1 MARCVVAL
9 RAACAGQA
17 DPVTGMASALIELN
31 NVTRYYGSGDTEVRA
46 LDGVSLTIQ
55 SGEFVAIVGQSGSG
69 KSTLMNILGC
79 LDRPTD
85 GSYTIRGQ
93 SISDLDPDELASL
106 RRRTFGFIFQRYN
119 LLASVSASEN
129 VEIPAVYAGL
139 NLAERREKAADLLE
153 KLGLGERIHHKPG
166 QLSGGQQQRVAVAR
180 ALVNDAEVV
189 LADEPTGALD
199 SGSSNELLNLLE
211 AMHAE
216 GRTIILI
223 THDAKVAARAKRVIE
238 IRDGKIVSDTGREDL
253 GQQDAPVYR
262 QERKGPSPVVQVIE
276 SVKMAFRSLRA
287 NLFRTALTLLGVVIG
302 VSAVVAMLA
311 IGEGS
316 RSEVMARFE
325 SMGPN
330 LLFVRPG
337 APGTRV
343 RGGALATL
351 TLEDAKALAEL
362 DNIIAAVPSRSG
374 NATLRVGS
382 NDYSSSIEGVSE
394 AWPDAQN
401 RDMKYGTFF
410 TAEDVS
416 NRIGVVVLG
425 TTTAGNLFDNVEGAI
440 GQYVFLGGAP
450 FEVAGVLEEK
460 GATSWG
466 QDQDD
471 IALVPITT
479 GMMRIFGQSYLSSIT
494 VAVDDTKQITET
506 EAEAH
511 ALLLARHGGTEDFQ
525 IRNTASILASV
536 EETQNSFSIL
546 LGSVAAISL
555 LVGGIGVMNIM
566 LVSVSERTREIGVRM
581 ATGARRSDI
590 MTQFVVE
597 ALVVGGLGGLAGVLI
612 GLGVCFI
619 LAQSGMTVAVTA
631 LPAILAFSS
640 ALGTGLLFGLLPAR
654 QAARLDPVTA
664 LASE

>member
-1 MARCVVAL
+1 MN
-9 RAACAGQA
+9 Q
-17 DPVTGMASALIELN
+17 PLIELRD
-31 NVTRYYGSGDTEVRA
+31 VQRYYGAGDTEVRA

-55 SGEFVAIVGQSGSG
+55 PGEFVAIVGQSGSG

-79 LDRPTD
+79 LDRPTA
-85 GSYTIRGQ
+85 GTYTIRGQ
-93 SISDLDPDELASL
+93 NIAGLDPDELAAL
-106 RRRTFGFIFQRYN
+106 RRQTFGFIFQRYN

-139 NLAERREKAADLLE
+139 NLAERREKAAGLLST
-153 KLGLGERIHHKPG
+153 LGLGERIHHKPG

-211 AMHAE
+211 SMHAS

-223 THDAKVAARAKRVIE
+223 THDSKVAARARRVIE
-238 IRDGKIVSDTGREDL
+238 IRDGKIVSDTGASAQAVSEVKAEPA
-253 GQQDAPVYR
+253 Q
-262 QERKGPSPVVQVIE
+262 RKGPSPLVQVIE

-337 APGTRV
+337 APGTRM
-343 RGGALATL
+343 RGGAIATL
-351 TLEDAKALAEL
+351 TLDDVKALGEL
-362 DNIIAAVPSRSG
+362 DNVIAAVPSRTG
-374 NATLRVGS
+374 NATLRVGGK
-382 NDYSSSIEGVSE
+382 DYSSSIEGVSE
-394 AWPDAQN
+394 DWPIAQN

-410 TAEDVS
+410 TKDDVDS
-416 NRIGVVVLG
+416 RIGVVVLG
-425 TTTAGNLFDNVEGAI
+425 TTAAGNLFDNVEGAI

-450 FEVAGVLEEK
+450 FEVAGILEEK
-460 GATSWG
+460 GASSWG

-471 IALVPITT
+471 VALVPITT

-494 VAVDDTKQITET
+494 IAVDDTKQIAETET
-506 EAEAH
+506 AAH
-511 ALLLARHGGTEDFQ
+511 DLLMARHGTEDFQ

-597 ALVVGGLGGLAGVLI
+597 ALVVGGLGGIAGVLI

-619 LAQSGMTVAVTA
+619 LSQSGMTIAITA

-640 ALGTGLLFGLLPAR
+640 ALGTGLVFGLLPAR
-654 QAARLDPVTA
+654 KAARLDPVMA

>member
-1 MARCVVAL
+1 M
-9 RAACAGQA
+9 
-17 DPVTGMASALIELN
+17 EL
-31 NVTRYYGSGDTEVRA
+31 
-46 LDGVSLTIQ
+46 
-55 SGEFVAIVGQSGSG
+55 
-69 KSTLMNILGC
+69 
-79 LDRPTD
+79 
-85 GSYTIRGQ
+85 
-93 SISDLDPDELASL
+93 
-106 RRRTFGFIFQRYN
+106 
-119 LLASVSASEN
+119 
-129 VEIPAVYAGL
+129 PAVYAGL
-139 NLAERREKAADLLE
+139 NLAERREKAAALLDT
-153 KLGLGERIHHKPG
+153 LGLGERKNYKPG

-199 SGSSNELLNLLE
+199 SGSSNELLTLLE
-211 AMHAE
+211 SMHAS

-238 IRDGKIVSDTGREDL
+238 IRDGKIISDTGSAHRET
-253 GQQDAPVYR
+253 GDAPIYR
-262 QERKGPSPVVQVIE
+262 QERKGPSPIVQVIE
-276 SVKMAFRSLRA
+276 SVKMAVRSLRS
-287 NLFRTALTLLGVVIG
+287 NLFRTSLTLLGVVIG

-343 RGGALATL
+343 RGGALATM
-351 TLEDAKALAEL
+351 TLQDATALAEL
-362 DNIIAAVPSRSG
+362 DNVIAAVPSRTG
-374 NATLRVGS
+374 NATLRVGGK
-382 NDYSSSIEGVSE
+382 DYSSAVEGVSE
-394 AWPDAQN
+394 DWPIAQN

-410 TAEDVS
+410 TGEDVS
-416 NRIGVVVLG
+416 GRIGVVVLG
-425 TTTAGNLFDNVEGAI
+425 TTTAGNLFDNVEGAV

-450 FEVAGVLEEK
+450 FEVAGILEEK
-460 GATSWG
+460 GASSWG

-471 IALVPITT
+471 LALVPITT

-494 VAVDDTKQITET
+494 VAVDDTKKIAET
-506 EAEAH
+506 ESAAH
-511 ALLLARHGGTEDFQ
+511 ALLLARHGTEDFQ
-525 IRNTASILASV
+525 IRNTASILESV

-597 ALVVGGLGGLAGVLI
+597 SLVVGGLGGIAGVLI

-631 LPAILAFSS
+631 LPAVLAFSS
-640 ALGTGLLFGLLPAR
+640 ALATGLVFGLLPAR
-654 QAARLDPVTA
+654 QASRLDPVAA

>member
-1 MARCVVAL
+1 MTT
-9 RAACAGQA
+9 
-17 DPVTGMASALIELN
+17 PLIELQDAS
-31 NVTRYYGSGDTEVRA
+31 RYYGEGDTEVRA
-46 LDGVSLTIQ
+46 LDGVSLTIRT
-55 SGEFVAIVGQSGSG
+55 GEFVAIIGQSGSG

-79 LDRPTD
+79 LDRPT
-85 GSYTIRGQ
+85 GGTYKIRGQ
-93 SISDLDPDELASL
+93 NIAELDADTLASL
-106 RRRTFGFIFQRYN
+106 RRKTFGFIFQRYN

-139 NLAERREKAADLLE
+139 NLSERRTKAADLLG
-153 KLGLGERIHHKPG
+153 KLGLGDRLHHKPG

-211 AMHAE
+211 SMHAE
-216 GRTIILI
+216 GRTIVLI
-223 THDAKVAARAKRVIE
+223 THDPAVAQRARRRIE
-238 IRDGKIVSDTGREDL
+238 IRDGRILSDSGAEVGL
-253 GQQDAPVYR
+253 QDSAPIYS
-262 QERKGPSPVVQVIE
+262 QDRKGPSPFVQIVE

-287 NLFRTALTLLGVVIG
+287 NLFRTSLTLLGVVIG

-311 IGEGS
+311 IGDGS
-316 RSEVMARFE
+316 RADVMARFE

-337 APGTRV
+337 APGTRM
-343 RGGALATL
+343 RGDAVATL
-351 TLEDAKALAEL
+351 TLEDSNALAEL
-362 DNIIAAVPSRSG
+362 DNIEAAVPSRSG
-374 NATLRVGS
+374 NATFRVGGK
-382 NDYSSSIEGVSE
+382 DYSSSVEGVSE
-394 AWPDAQN
+394 SWPIAQN
-401 RDMKYGTFF
+401 RGMKFGTFF
-410 TAEDVS
+410 TAEDVN

-425 TTTAGNLFDNVEGAI
+425 TTTAGNLFDNVEGAV

-460 GATSWG
+460 GASSWG

-471 IALVPITT
+471 VALVPITT

-494 VAVDDTKQITET
+494 VAVADTDKIE
-506 EAEAH
+506 EAEAAAQ
-511 ALLLARHGGTEDFQ
+511 ALLLARHGTEDFQ
-525 IRNTASILASV
+525 IRNTASILESV
-536 EETQNSFSIL
+536 EETQNSFSLL

-597 ALVVGGLGGLAGVLI
+597 SLVVGGLGGVVGVLL
-612 GLGVCFI
+612 GFGVCFV
-619 LAQSGMTVAVTA
+619 LAQSGTTIAITST
-631 LPAILAFSS
+631 PAILAFCS
-640 ALGTGLLFGLLPAR
+640 ALGTGLVFGLLPAR
-654 QAARLDPVTA
+654 QASRLDPVTA

>member
-1 MARCVVAL
+1 MTA
-9 RAACAGQA
+9 
-17 DPVTGMASALIELN
+17 ALIELKD
-31 NVTRYYGSGDTEVRA
+31 VARFYGSGDTEVRA
-46 LDGVSLTIQ
+46 LDGVSLTVR
-55 SGEFVAIVGQSGSG
+55 SGEFVAIIGQSGSG

-79 LDRPTD
+79 LDRPT
-85 GSYTIRGQ
+85 GGTYRIRGQ
-93 SISDLDPDELASL
+93 DISGLDPDELAAL
-106 RRRTFGFIFQRYN
+106 RRQTFGFIFQRYN
-119 LLASVSASEN
+119 LLASVTASEN

-139 NLAERREKAADLLE
+139 TLSERRGKAAELLE
-153 KLGLGERIHHKPG
+153 RLGLGERLHHKPG

-180 ALVNDAEVV
+180 ALVNDAEVI

-199 SGSSNELLNLLE
+199 SGSSRELLNLLDDL
-211 AMHAE
+211 HAD

-223 THDAKVAARAKRVIE
+223 THDANVAARAKRVIE
-238 IRDGKIVSDTGREDL
+238 IRDGRIVSDSGAGADEAEAAKD
-253 GQQDAPVYR
+253 YR
-262 QERKGPSPVVQVIE
+262 YNRKGPSPIGQVVE

-287 NLFRTALTLLGVVIG
+287 NLFRTALTLLGVIIG

-316 RSEVMARFE
+316 RAEVMARFE

-351 TLEDAKALAEL
+351 TIGDAQALGEIE
-362 DNIIAAVPSRSG
+362 NVIAAVPSRSG
-374 NATLRVGS
+374 NATLRVGAR
-382 NDYSSSIEGVSE
+382 DYSSSIEGVSQD
-394 AWPDAQN
+394 WPLAQN
-401 RDMKYGTFF
+401 RGLQYGAFF
-410 TAEDVS
+410 TEDDVQ
-416 NRIGVVVLG
+416 RRMGVVVLG
-425 TTTAGNLFDNVEGAI
+425 TTTAGNLFDDLPSAI
-440 GQYVFLGGAP
+440 GQYVFIGGAP
-450 FEVAGVLEEK
+450 FEVAGILESR
-460 GATSWG
+460 GASSWG

-471 IALVPITT
+471 IALVPIST
-479 GMMRIFGQSYLSSIT
+479 GMMRIFGQNYLSSIT
-494 VAVDDTKQITET
+494 IAAADTRRIAQTES
-506 EAEAH
+506 EAH
-511 ALLLARHGGTEDFQ
+511 ALLLARHGTEDFQ
-525 IRNTASILASV
+525 IRNTASILESV
-536 EETQNSFSIL
+536 EQTQNSFSIL

-597 ALVVGGLGGLAGVLI
+597 ALVVGGLGGIAGVLI
-612 GLGVCFI
+612 GFGIVFI
-619 LAQSGMTVAVTA
+619 LGQSGMTVAVTA

-640 ALGTGLLFGLLPAR
+640 ALGTGLIFGLLPAR
-654 QAARLDPVTA
+654 KAARLDPVTA

>member
-1 MARCVVAL
+1 MIA
-9 RAACAGQA
+9 
-17 DPVTGMASALIELN
+17 PLIQLS
-31 NVTRYYGSGDTEVRA
+31 NVSRIYGAGDTEVRA
-46 LDGVSLTIQ
+46 LDGVSLTIHT
-55 SGEFVAIVGQSGSG
+55 GEFVAIVGQSGSG

-79 LDRPTD
+79 LDSPTS
-85 GSYTIRGQ
+85 GTYAIRGQ
-93 SISDLDPDELASL
+93 NTADLDPDALASL
-106 RRRTFGFIFQRYN
+106 RRQTFGFIFQRYN

-139 NLAERREKAADLLE
+139 SLAERREKAAGLLGR
-153 KLGLGERIHHKPG
+153 LGLGERLHHKPG

-211 AMHAE
+211 QMHAD

-223 THDAKVAARAKRVIE
+223 THDSKVAARAKRVIE
-238 IRDGKIVSDTGREDL
+238 IQDGKILSDN
-253 GQQDAPVYR
+253 GQGNAPEQETSPLR
-262 QERKGPSPVVQVIE
+262 TERKSPSAGVQVIE

-287 NLFRTALTLLGVVIG
+287 NLFRTLLTLLGVVIG

-337 APGTRV
+337 APGTRM
-343 RGGALATL
+343 RGGAIATL
-351 TLEDAKALAEL
+351 TLEDAKALGEL
-362 DNIIAAVPSRSG
+362 DNVIAAVPSRSG
-374 NATLRVGS
+374 NATLRVGGK
-382 NDYSSSIEGVSE
+382 DYSSSIEGVSE
-394 AWPDAQN
+394 DWPMAQN
-401 RDMKYGTFF
+401 RDMKHGTFF

-416 NRIGVVVLG
+416 GRIGVVVLG
-425 TTTAGNLFDNVEGAI
+425 TTTAGNLFDNVEGAV

-450 FEVAGVLEEK
+450 FEVAGILEEK

-494 VAVDDTKQITET
+494 VAVDDTKQIAET
-506 EAEAH
+506 EAEAQ
-511 ALLLARHGGTEDFQ
+511 ALLLARHGTEDFQ
-525 IRNTASILASV
+525 IRNTASILESV

-597 ALVVGGLGGLAGVLI
+597 ALVVGGLGGIAGVLI
-612 GLGVCFI
+612 GLGICFV

-640 ALGTGLLFGLLPAR
+640 ALGTGLVFGLLPAR
-654 QAARLDPVTA
+654 KASRLDPVAA

>member
-1 MARCVVAL
+1 MTH
-9 RAACAGQA
+9 
-17 DPVTGMASALIELN
+17 PLIELRD
-31 NVTRYYGSGDTEVRA
+31 VSRYYGSGDTEVRA
-46 LDGVSLTIQ
+46 LDGVSLTIR
-55 SGEFVAIVGQSGSG
+55 SGEFVAIMGQSGSG

-79 LDRPTD
+79 LDRPTN
-85 GSYTIRGQ
+85 GRYAIRGQ
-93 SISDLDPDELASL
+93 DVSELDPDTLAAL
-106 RRRTFGFIFQRYN
+106 RRQTFGFIFQRYN
-119 LLASVSASEN
+119 LLASVTASEN

-139 NLAERREKAADLLE
+139 KLSERRDRAAELLD
-153 KLGLGERIHHKPG
+153 KLGLGERVHHKPG

-199 SGSSNELLNLLE
+199 SGSSNDLLDLLQDL
-211 AMHAE
+211 HAS

-223 THDAKVAARAKRVIE
+223 THDPKVAARARRVIE
-238 IRDGKIVSDTGREDL
+238 IRDGRIVSDSGAE
-253 GQQDAPVYR
+253 QAEPVEAPDYR
-262 QERKGPSPVVQVIE
+262 YSRKGPSPAAQVLE
-276 SVKMAFRSLRA
+276 SIKMAFRSLRA

-316 RSEVMARFE
+316 RAEVMARFE

-337 APGTRV
+337 APGTRM
-343 RGGALATL
+343 RGGAIATL
-351 TLEDAKALAEL
+351 TLEDAQALGEL
-362 DNIIAAVPSRSG
+362 ENILAAVPSRST
-374 NATLRVGS
+374 NATLRVGGR
-382 NDYSSSIEGVSE
+382 DYSSSVEGVSE
-394 AWPDAQN
+394 AWPIAQN
-401 RDMKYGTFF
+401 RKLKYGTFF
-410 TAEDVS
+410 DKEDVDS
-416 NRIGVVVLG
+416 RIGVVVLG
-425 TTTAGNLFDNVEGAI
+425 TTTAGNLFDDIRGAV

-450 FEVAGVLEEK
+450 FEVAGILEER

-471 IALVPITT
+471 IALIPITT
-479 GMMRIFGQSYLSSIT
+479 GMMRLFGQRHLSSIT
-494 VAVDDTKQITET
+494 VAVDDTKRIAET

-511 ALLLARHGGTEDFQ
+511 ALLLARHGTEDFQ
-525 IRNTASILASV
+525 IRNTAAILASV

-590 MTQFVVE
+590 MTQFIVE
-597 ALVVGGLGGLAGVLI
+597 SLVVGGLGGIAGVLF
-612 GLGVCFI
+612 GFGVVFI
-619 LAQSGMTVAVTA
+619 LAQWGMTVTVTP
-631 LPAILAFSS
+631 LPAMLAFSS
-640 ALGTGLLFGLLPAR
+640 ALGTGLVFGLLPAR
-654 QAARLDPVTA
+654 KAARLDPVAA

>member
-1 MARCVVAL
+1 MMTN
-9 RAACAGQA
+9 
-17 DPVTGMASALIELN
+17 PLIELED
-31 NVTRYYGSGDTEVRA
+31 VSRYYGSGDTEVRA
-46 LDGVSLTIQ
+46 LDGVSLTIH
-55 SGEFVAIVGQSGSG
+55 SGEFVAIMGQSGSG

-79 LDRPTD
+79 LDRPTA
-85 GSYTIRGQ
+85 GRYAIRGQ
-93 SISDLDPDELASL
+93 DVSELDPDTLAAL
-106 RRRTFGFIFQRYN
+106 RRQTFGFIFQRYN
-119 LLASVSASEN
+119 LLASVTASEN

-139 NLAERREKAADLLE
+139 KLAERRGRAGELLD
-153 KLGLGERIHHKPG
+153 KLGLGERVHHKPG

-199 SGSSNELLNLLE
+199 SGSSNDLLDLLE
-211 AMHAE
+211 ELHAS

-223 THDAKVAARAKRVIE
+223 THDQKVAARARRVIE
-238 IRDGKIVSDTGREDL
+238 IRDGRIVSDTGAV
-253 GQQDAPVYR
+253 QTAPEVAADYR
-262 QERKGPSPVVQVIE
+262 YSRKGPSPVAQVIE
-276 SVKMAFRSLRA
+276 SIKMAFRSLRA

-316 RSEVMARFE
+316 RAEVMARFE

-337 APGTRV
+337 APGTRM
-343 RGGALATL
+343 RGGAIATL
-351 TLEDAKALAEL
+351 TLEDAQALGEL
-362 DNIIAAVPSRSG
+362 DNILAAVPSRSA
-374 NATLRVGS
+374 NATLRVGGR
-382 NDYSSSIEGVSE
+382 DYSSSVEGVSE
-394 AWPDAQN
+394 AWPIAQN
-401 RDMKYGTFF
+401 RKLKYGTFF
-410 TAEDVS
+410 GKEDVDS
-416 NRIGVVVLG
+416 RIGVVVLG
-425 TTTAGNLFDNVEGAI
+425 TTTAGNLFDDVRGAV

-450 FEVAGVLEEK
+450 FEVAGILEER

-471 IALVPITT
+471 IALIPITT
-479 GMMRIFGQSYLSSIT
+479 GMMRLFGQRHLSSIT
-494 VAVDDTKQITET
+494 VAVDDTKRIAET

-511 ALLLARHGGTEDFQ
+511 ALLLARHGTEDFQ
-525 IRNTASILASV
+525 IRNTAAILASV

-590 MTQFVVE
+590 MTQFIVE
-597 ALVVGGLGGLAGVLI
+597 SLVVGGLGGIAGVLF
-612 GLGVCFI
+612 GFGVVFI
-619 LAQSGMTVAVTA
+619 LAQWGMTVAVTP

-640 ALGTGLLFGLLPAR
+640 ALGTGLVFGLLPAR
-654 QAARLDPVTA
+654 KAARLDPVAA

>member
-1 MARCVVAL
+1 
-9 RAACAGQA
+9 
-17 DPVTGMASALIELN
+17 
-31 NVTRYYGSGDTEVRA
+31 
-46 LDGVSLTIQ
+46 
-55 SGEFVAIVGQSGSG
+55 
-69 KSTLMNILGC
+69 MNILGC
-79 LDRPTD
+79 LDRPT
-85 GSYTIRGQ
+85 GGTYEIRGQ
-93 SISDLDPDELASL
+93 NISGLDADALASL
-106 RRRTFGFIFQRYN
+106 RRQTFGFIFQRYN

-139 NLAERREKAADLLE
+139 NLAERREKAEGLLTT
-153 KLGLGERIHHKPG
+153 LGLGERIHHKPG

-199 SGSSNELLNLLE
+199 SGSSKELLNLLE
-211 AMHAE
+211 NMHAN

-223 THDAKVAARAKRVIE
+223 THDANVAARARRVIE
-238 IRDGKIVSDTGREDL
+238 IQDGKIVSDTGAPA
-253 GQQDAPVYR
+253 QQASEAPAYAPA
-262 QERKGPSPVVQVIE
+262 RKGPSPLVQVVE

-337 APGTRV
+337 APGTRM
-343 RGGALATL
+343 RGGAIATL
-351 TLEDAKALAEL
+351 TLEDAKALGEL
-362 DNIIAAVPSRSG
+362 DNVIAAVPSRSG

-382 NDYSSSIEGVSE
+382 KDYSSSIEGVSE
-394 AWPDAQN
+394 DWTIAQN
-401 RDMKYGTFF
+401 RGLKHGTFF

-416 NRIGVVVLG
+416 GRIGVVVLG
-425 TTTAGNLFDNVEGAI
+425 TTTAGNLFDNVEGAV

-450 FEVAGVLEEK
+450 FEVAGILEEK
-460 GATSWG
+460 GASSWG

-494 VAVDDTKQITET
+494 VAVDDTKKIAET
-506 EAEAH
+506 ESDVFD
-511 ALLLARHGGTEDFQ
+511 LVLARHGTEDFQ
-525 IRNTASILASV
+525 IRNTASILESV

-597 ALVVGGLGGLAGVLI
+597 ALVVGGLGGIAGVLI
-612 GLGVCFI
+612 GLGICFV
-619 LAQSGMTVAVTA
+619 LAQSGMTIAVTA

-640 ALGTGLLFGLLPAR
+640 ALGTGLIFGLLPAR
-654 QAARLDPVTA
+654 KAARLDPVTA